1 MDNKYVLN
9 FCVLLTQH
17 WRGMEDKAE
26 ISRNLFSG
34 LIKSHHFAESKTL
47 ISFFPSPFFMSQT
60 NFTVLETGEVVIAPA
75 APCSLLQ
82 RKLHVLNLGTDQ
94 VHLYVIVFTAPSCTG
109 DKIAGREL

>member
-1 MDNKYVLN
+1 
-9 FCVLLTQH
+9 
-17 WRGMEDKAE
+17 MEDKAE

-47 ISFFPSPFFMSQT
+47 ISFFPSPFFMSQM

-75 APCSLLQ
+75 APCSLL
-82 RKLHVLNLGTDQ
+82 RVLNLGTDQ